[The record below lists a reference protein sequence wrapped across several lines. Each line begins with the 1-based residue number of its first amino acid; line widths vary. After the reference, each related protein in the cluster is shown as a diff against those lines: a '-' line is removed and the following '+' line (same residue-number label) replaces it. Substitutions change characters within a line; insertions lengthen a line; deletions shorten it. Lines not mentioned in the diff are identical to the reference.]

1 MSNWSPL
8 KRLSLVSFKRPLTSV
23 CGCGSPPQPL
33 GQDASATSNRHARY
47 PPSSRENSLHG
58 SFVQRLT
65 SVSESVAIPV
75 VVLEEHLRGWLARLR
90 RINDPLELVLPYGR
104 LVQLLS
110 FFSEWEIASWRNK
123 RCQDSFLENVQTKR
137 AGFITP

>member
-1 MSNWSPL
+1 MIFLDSDHVSV
-8 KRLSLVSFKRPLTSV
+8 LVDL
-23 CGCGSPPQPL
+23 
-33 GQDASATSNRHARY
+33 RH
-47 PPSSRENSLHG
+47 SLHG

-110 FFSEWEIASWRNK
+110 FFSEWEIASWTENSARVFS
-123 RCQDSFLENVQTKR
+123 RLREERIRIGTQDLRIASIALAENALLLSANLRDFQNVPGLQVEDWLHH
-137 AGFITP
+137 

>member
-1 MSNWSPL
+1 MIFLDSDHVSV
-8 KRLSLVSFKRPLTSV
+8 LVDL
-23 CGCGSPPQPL
+23 
-33 GQDASATSNRHARY
+33 RH
-47 PPSSRENSLHG
+47 SLHG

-75 VVLEEHLRGWLARLR
+75 VVLEENLRGWLARLR